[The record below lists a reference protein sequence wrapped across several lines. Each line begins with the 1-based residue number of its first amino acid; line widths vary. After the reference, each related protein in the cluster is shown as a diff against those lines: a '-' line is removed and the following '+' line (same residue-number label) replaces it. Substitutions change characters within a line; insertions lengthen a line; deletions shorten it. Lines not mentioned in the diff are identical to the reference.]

1 MRSFRLIYK
10 ILLLNFLLL
19 IQSQAFGFDK
29 DFKIESDRVPTEFGL
44 LFESLKFEIKTDKEK
59 FKMVGLIQEIGENLG
74 ILEKEHIFFL
84 LKSEVI
90 KNLLEFKFE
99 KVRQFDVSTLL
110 IERLEQDF
118 SKKEKYLNPFSQ
130 WIWRS
135 IIAELN
141 YRRKSGFINNNS
153 FNPSLFQGTKRAE
166 ALRFERYL
174 KYIMPWIDK
183 MDSLSSSQF
192 NQFSKE
198 VSWLILE
205 RINDRSI
212 FFKRYASTLVTDTKV
227 RLFNI
232 PQKLLDIHPE
242 DFKKIQKGDS
252 NEPDLQEKS
261 QKAKSEAETS
271 LEKINVDD
279 MSPMAEEIIKTIDN
293 ASQ

>member
-1 MRSFRLIYK
+1 LISK
-10 ILLLNFLLL
+10 ILLLNFLLFFS
-19 IQSQAFGFDK
+19 SQALCFDK
-29 DFKIESDRVPTEFGL
+29 DFKIESDRVPTEFAL
-44 LFESLKFEIKTDKEK
+44 LFESLKFEIKTEKEK
-59 FKMVGLIQEIGENLG
+59 FRMVALIQDIGENLG

-99 KVRQFDVSTLL
+99 KVRQFDVTTLL
-110 IERLEQDF
+110 IERIEQDF
-118 SKKEKYLNPFSQ
+118 AKKEKYLNSFSK

-141 YRRKSGFINNNS
+141 FRKKSGFIGNNS
-153 FNPSLFQGTKRAE
+153 FNTAQFQGSKRAE
-166 ALRFERYL
+166 AIRFERYL

-183 MDSLSSSQF
+183 MDSLSANQF

-242 DFKKIQKGDS
+242 DFKKIQTEES
-252 NEPDLQEKS
+252 SEPDLKEKS
-261 QKAKSEAETS
+261 IKAKNDAETTI
-271 LEKINVDD
+271 EKINVDD
-279 MSPMAEEIIKTIDN
+279 MSPIADEVIKSIDN
-293 ASQ
+293 AAQ

>member
-1 MRSFRLIYK
+1 LIYK

-19 IQSQAFGFDK
+19 IQSPAFGFDK

-141 YRRKSGFINNNS
+141 YRRKSGFISNNS
-153 FNPSLFQGTKRAE
+153 FNPSQFQGTKRAE
-166 ALRFERYL
+166 ALRLERYL

-183 MDSLSSSQF
+183 MDSLSASQF